1 VSDPYVY
8 PGTSV
13 LRNKFD
19 LRDADALEEV
29 ERRVVLAALYKLR
42 MKPLKMPISIA
53 RLKATHK
60 AIFSEIYS
68 WAGEFR
74 ENTGSMRK
82 WREAGYAVVYG
93 PSTYVAQ
100 EMDRIFADLK
110 QEGDL
115 RGLSLDQFAAKA
127 AFYYGEIDG
136 THPFREGNS
145 RTIRQFFVD
154 LAHGAG
160 FDPDW
165 SACGVDEAAGRALY
179 HARDAAWM
187 QAKPDALCAIIRA
200 GLKPL

>member
-1 VSDPYVY
+1 MARGRLRGGLGAFHLCR
-8 PGTSV
+8 PGDGPH
-13 LRNKFD
+13 LRGP
-19 LRDADALEEV
+19 EE
-29 ERRVVLAALYKLR
+29 R
-42 MKPLKMPISIA
+42 
-53 RLKATHK
+53 
-60 AIFSEIYS
+60 
-68 WAGEFR
+68 
-74 ENTGSMRK
+74 
-82 WREAGYAVVYG
+82 
-93 PSTYVAQ
+93 
-100 EMDRIFADLK
+100 
-110 QEGDL
+110 GDL
-115 RGLSLDQFAAKA
+115 RGLSLDQFAARA
-127 AFYYGEIDG
+127 ASYYGEIDG